1 MVAYRGVF
9 SPKQSGIA
17 ASVLLLAGVAF
28 PLRAAEHIT
37 LRNGFDLICDHR
49 EAAGDHVRLYMTAT
63 GPNFMEVSNADIASS
78 EFVALPAPKDPSPAT
93 VNATPAPPPTPAE
106 IHEIAAKA
114 GAAHDLDVE
123 LLASVIRA
131 ESNGNV
137 HAVSRTG
144 ARGLMQLMPGTAS
157 KLGVADSFRADQ
169 NINGGTEYLNSLLER
184 YHDNL
189 ALGARSLQR
198 RSCGGGQVPRR
209 PAISRDAPLRGAH
222 HPRLQSPQ
230 AGGRSHHDPGGFC
243 RTVLCRQLT
252 IATARVPA
260 QLTPLERPRMN
271 TKKLLLTIAA
281 ALIFVAL
288 LVYWKLSNAFPMG
301 HPGPANALR
310 ALVEYSLRRAPDL
323 RGFFGACC
331 SVDRLSAA
339 HQASPT
345 ALSAGYA
352 GHRVYRRRAARTCG
366 RPDAPISCRAAH

>member
-17 ASVLLLAGVAF
+17 VSVLLLAGVAV

-78 EFVALPAPKDPSPAT
+78 EFVELPAPKDPSPAT
-93 VNATPAPPPTPAE
+93 VTATPAPPPTPAE
-106 IHEIAAKA
+106 IHEMAAKA

-137 HAVSRTG
+137 HAVSRAG

-157 KLGVADSFRADQ
+157 KLGVSDSFRADQ

-189 ALGARSLQR
+189 ALAL
-198 RSCGGGQVPRR
+198 
-209 PAISRDAPLRGAH
+209 
-222 HPRLQSPQ
+222 
-230 AGGRSHHDPGGFC
+230 
-243 RTVLCRQLT
+243 
-252 IATARVPA
+252 
-260 QLTPLERPRMN
+260 
-271 TKKLLLTIAA
+271 AA
-281 ALIFVAL
+281 
-288 LVYWKLSNAFPMG
+288 YNA
-301 HPGPANALR
+301 GPAAVDKYRGIPPYRETRLYVARIIHDFN
-310 ALVEYSLRRAPDL
+310 RRKL
-323 RGFFGACC
+323 E
-331 SVDRLSAA
+331 
-339 HQASPT
+339 
-345 ALSAGYA
+345 
-352 GHRVYRRRAARTCG
+352 AARTTTLVASA
-366 RPDAPISCRAAH
+366 APSSAGN